1 MKVFTIWGSEDEGF
15 RFPFADVAYAT
26 LTKAVLAAGK
36 AGGAHIIPFEKKDL
50 DNIGAP
56 TTHGEVV
63 VLLTYDEDVK
73 SIDDAVKLVRHGN
86 PGNLYALDWMFIV
99 STEVVD

>member
-1 MKVFTIWGSEDEGF
+1 MNIFTIWGSEDEGF
-15 RFPFADVAYAT
+15 RFPATNAAYST
-26 LTKAVLAAGK
+26 LPAAVLVASK
-36 AGGAHIIPFEKKDL
+36 LGGHSMIPFKQKDL

-56 TTHGEVV
+56 NTQGEVV
-63 VLLTYDEDVK
+63 MLLTYDKDVK
-73 SIDDAVKLVRHGN
+73 SIDDAVGLVRHGN